1 MTFTRVFPARLRR
14 PAIAGVVL
22 GVGVALAGC
31 ANNNDMSNMPG
42 MGATTSPPASA
53 TAPATT
59 QFNDAD
65 VTFAQMMIVHHRQA
79 IEMSDVLLAKSVIDP
94 EVRQLAEEIKAAQQP
109 EIDTMTQWL
118 EAWGRPTDGGMS
130 GMDGMSGMEGGGM
143 MTDQQMEQLE
153 AAVGAQAQRL
163 FLEGMIAHH
172 KGAVAMA
179 QAQVS
184 NGKNPDAIKLAQS
197 IIATQNAEI
206 QTMQEL
212 LAKS

>member
-31 ANNNDMSNMPG
+31 SNNNDMSNMPG
-42 MGATTSPPASA
+42 MGATTSPSASA

-79 IEMSDVLLAKSVIDP
+79 IEMSDVLLAKSGIDP
-94 EVRQLAEEIKAAQQP
+94 EVRQLAEEIKTAQQP

-118 EAWGRPTDGGMS
+118 KAWGRPTDGGMS
-130 GMDGMSGMEGGGM
+130 GMDGGG
-143 MTDQQMEQLE
+143 MTDQQMEQLQ
-153 AAVGAQAQRL
+153 AADGAQAQRL

-206 QTMQEL
+206 QTMQAL